1 MAAVRKEDLF
11 GGALLVGFFA
21 FLAKKPRVVV
31 GADSRKAR
39 EFANRVYKET
49 GGPTPELKRLYA
61 ELLDNE
67 RRDAAEQRPA
77 A

>member
-1 MAAVRKEDLF
+1 MAALTREDFGRFASLF
-11 GGALLVGFFA
+11 GW
-21 FLAKKPRVVV
+21 AKKPRVSV
-31 GADSRKAR
+31 GAESRKAS

-61 ELLDNE
+61 ELLDND
-67 RRDAAEQRPA
+67 RRDAERRSA